1 MQQDK
6 NGKKRINKIF
16 DRQVF
21 WMILSVVAAVLIWVF
36 YTTNYGGEETKTFY
50 DVEVSYVGESA
61 MRDSLGLVI
70 TYEDTTTVNVTVTGP
85 RRYILNLTSA
95 DLTATVDLSKVNR
108 QGDKTLNYTVT
119 FPSDIDSSAMTVSG
133 KRPEYVSITVS
144 KLTTKL
150 VEVRGEFIGTVAEGY
165 AADSMTFEP
174 SYVTVTGPEEELA
187 EISYAHVTIDREDL
201 SSSITAESIFTLR
214 NAEDE
219 DMEFANVQCEESTVY
234 ATLPVSMT
242 KEVALTVTLI
252 NGGGATEENV
262 ITRIEP
268 ETITLAGD
276 SATLAGVNSLSVA
289 TIDLSDYSSYPET
302 EHTIVLPNDTDN
314 LSGVSTAL
322 VNLEFT
328 GLATSIFTVSNLD
341 YANCPEGYTASIM
354 LKNMVVTIRAPEDV
368 IGQISAN
375 NIRAV
380 ADLSGITVPSKVPA
394 TIYVDG
400 FPEAGAVGD
409 YTLWVEVLEANT
421 Q

>member
-1 MQQDK
+1 MQQNK
-6 NGKKRINKIF
+6 YRKKWISELFERRI
-16 DRQVF
+16 F
-21 WMILSVVAAVLIWVF
+21 WAILSVFVSVLIWVF

-70 TYEDTTTVNVTVTGP
+70 TYEDTSTVNVTVTGP

-95 DLTATVDLSKVNR
+95 DLTAAVDLSKVNR

-119 FPSDIDSSAMTVSG
+119 FPSDVDSSAMTVSG
-133 KRPEYVSITVS
+133 KRPEYVSISVS
-144 KLTTKL
+144 KLTTKP

-165 AADSMTFEP
+165 AADTMTFEP
-174 SYVTVTGPEEELA
+174 AFVTVTGPEEALA

-201 SSSITAESIFTLR
+201 NSSITAESIFTLR
-214 NAEDE
+214 NGDNEDLE
-219 DMEFANVQCEESTVY
+219 LTNVQCEESTVF

-242 KEVALTVTLI
+242 KEVALTVTLVT
-252 NGGGATEENV
+252 GGGATEENV
-262 ITRIEP
+262 ITHIDP
-268 ETITLAGD
+268 ASITLAGD

-289 TIDLSDYSSYPET
+289 TIDLSDYTSYPET
-302 EHTIVLPNDTDN
+302 EHTIVLPNETDN
-314 LSGVSTAL
+314 LSGVTTAT

-341 YANCPEGYTASIM
+341 YANCPEGYNASIM
-354 LKNMVVTIRAPEDV
+354 LKNMVVTIRAPEDI

-409 YTLWVEVLEANT
+409 YTLWVEVLEAGI